1 MSEKTIYR
9 KDIDRLFDE
18 GLDLKRLNGKTILVV
33 GATGLI
39 GSCVVDVLMLN
50 PDRGYRVVAAG
61 RNRLR
66 ARTKFAAYWDEADF
80 GFVEMDVTQP
90 MDEQCEAHGLSAQGI
105 DFVIDAASN
114 ASPNFFRE
122 KPVEVMKAN
131 FDGVAHLIEFGLQ
144 HGMKRM
150 VYISS
155 GEVYGEG
162 DGSEFSETSSGYVD
176 CASVRA
182 CYPSSK
188 RAAETLCMAYGA
200 EYGADVVIARLSHT
214 YGPGFTES
222 DNRVYAQ
229 FIRNVLR
236 GEDIVLKS
244 RGEAF
249 RSWLYVVDAAHTN
262 LQALQMLGGFL
273 DLGNGFAQVVERT
286 ATTRTTDILGLAGT
300 QTGSLENTE
309 SSLINGLG
317 SDVAIVHQPDAVGQ
331 TVYHQGSHV
340 GCGFQ
345 LEVALLLLAVLIH
358 LCEDD
363 RVLQSCIHHLVYQGT
378 LVAKSVLVIAHADDY
393 HLRMILQASDVFFGW
408 STKLQGEE
416 LDVSPNAGDERH
428 SHGREDR
435 IELGT
440 RGLWFAVQGLVD
452 IIIYDVALA
461 RHKLLRL
468 LSTYIYIV
476 GFGIL
481 IVASRALAIDTVA
494 DDYGNLISANIAY
507 SLSLSAHRMEPVDLG
522 ASLARNQQLPLLLSD
537 IIHQMAGYRNLCGR
551 FLAQTYT
558 HGIAD
563 TIGKQGTDTHS
574 TLDSS
579 VLAFTSLSNAQMQ
592 RIAHAFLLHLAD

>member
-150 VYISS
+150 VY
-155 GEVYGEG
+155 
-162 DGSEFSETSSGYVD
+162 

-249 RSWLYVVDAAHTN
+249 RSWLYVVDAALEGERANVYNVAHSESNISIRELAELIARKADRKVVFDIAEDDVMKGNTTPVTKATFNTDKLKALGWKPLWDVESGFGHTIEVS
-262 LQALQMLGGFL
+262 
-273 DLGNGFAQVVERT
+273 FAQ
-286 ATTRTTDILGLAGT
+286 
-300 QTGSLENTE
+300 
-309 SSLINGLG
+309 
-317 SDVAIVHQPDAVGQ
+317 
-331 TVYHQGSHV
+331 
-340 GCGFQ
+340 
-345 LEVALLLLAVLIH
+345 
-358 LCEDD
+358 
-363 RVLQSCIHHLVYQGT
+363 
-378 LVAKSVLVIAHADDY
+378 
-393 HLRMILQASDVFFGW
+393 
-408 STKLQGEE
+408 KL
-416 LDVSPNAGDERH
+416 
-428 SHGREDR
+428 
-435 IELGT
+435 
-440 RGLWFAVQGLVD
+440 
-452 IIIYDVALA
+452 
-461 RHKLLRL
+461 
-468 LSTYIYIV
+468 
-476 GFGIL
+476 
-481 IVASRALAIDTVA
+481 
-494 DDYGNLISANIAY
+494 
-507 SLSLSAHRMEPVDLG
+507 
-522 ASLARNQQLPLLLSD
+522 
-537 IIHQMAGYRNLCGR
+537 
-551 FLAQTYT
+551 
-558 HGIAD
+558 
-563 TIGKQGTDTHS
+563 
-574 TLDSS
+574 
-579 VLAFTSLSNAQMQ
+579 
-592 RIAHAFLLHLAD
+592 